1 MFYALNRYYALPSSL
16 HKRACDGVG
25 IKKARHRVS
34 SFWFF
39 VVLPGL
45 LTLLCSAYDRWAGLT
60 KKPLCK
66 LQGGFR
72 Y

>member
-25 IKKARHRVS
+25 IKKPDTECRAFGFLR
-34 SFWFF
+34 
-39 VVLPGL
+39 VLPGL